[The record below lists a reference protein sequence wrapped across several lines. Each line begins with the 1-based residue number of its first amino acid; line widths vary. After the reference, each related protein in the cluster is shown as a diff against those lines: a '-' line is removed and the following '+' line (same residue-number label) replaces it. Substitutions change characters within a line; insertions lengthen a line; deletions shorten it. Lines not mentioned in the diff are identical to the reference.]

1 MRVTPLILFL
11 QTAWPAHG
19 QNQCKA
25 AQTKSEQVKV
35 EASNKAAVFRFH
47 DALNRQD
54 WATMQGMVSPD
65 YRHLVPSADGFRT
78 LDWAT
83 FKRGNAHVRMAFP
96 DWKNEI
102 IQSVA
107 EGDKVVVLIRGS
119 GTHRGSV
126 TGEKATSRTVTLPI
140 MIMHQVC
147 HGKLISDWEMVDV
160 EPMMAR
166 LKAP

>member
-1 MRVTPLILFL
+1 MRVIPLIFFL
-11 QTAWPAHG
+11 QIASPVHAGTE
-19 QNQCKA
+19 CKVA
-25 AQTKSEQVKV
+25 PTKSEQRKV
-35 EASNKAAVFRFH
+35 EAANKAAVLRFH
-47 DALNRQD
+47 RALNRQD
-54 WATMQGMVSPD
+54 WATMEAMVTTN
-65 YRHLVPSADGFRT
+65 YRHFVPSADGFRT
-78 LDWAT
+78 LDWST

-107 EGDKVVVLIRGS
+107 EGDKVVVLIRGT

-126 TGEKATSRTVTLPI
+126 AGEKATGRAATLPI

-147 HGKLISDWEMVDV
+147 QGKLVSDWEMVDV
-160 EPMMAR
+160 EPMMAS